1 MIVLLYLLAC
11 GDPPALAQA
20 PDPFTVPCEGVTQVE
35 INGCA
40 ADSLHRE
47 LQRLEAAQAAAMAD
61 AEDDQRELLVRSNE
75 AFEAYRTAEC
85 ERRRGAYTGGSMA
98 PMVGALCAAELT
110 RERSL
115 ALESPL

>member
-1 MIVLLYLLAC
+1 MIVILYLLAC
-11 GDPPALAQA
+11 GDSPSPAPA

-40 ADSLHRE
+40 ADSLDRE
-47 LQRLEAAQAAAMAD
+47 LQRLEAAQAAAMAE
-61 AEDDQRELLVRSNE
+61 AEDEQRELLVRSNE

-85 ERRRGAYTGGSMA
+85 DRRRDAFRGGSMA
-98 PMVGALCAAELT
+98 PMVGALCAAELS

-115 ALESPL
+115 ALESPP